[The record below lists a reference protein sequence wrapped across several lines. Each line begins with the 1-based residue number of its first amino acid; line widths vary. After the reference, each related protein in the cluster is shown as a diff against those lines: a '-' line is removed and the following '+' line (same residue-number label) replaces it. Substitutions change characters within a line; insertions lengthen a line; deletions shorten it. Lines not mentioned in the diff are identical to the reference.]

1 MIIPMTTSGRPLQG
15 YNHRRA
21 TCAASYRHS
30 IILDKTFGETTVAGA
45 DDGAGLR
52 HADLS
57 MANSV
62 GTPAAATWSGKS
74 IDRGQTKSKPMIRD
88 VVRTDRTA

>member
-30 IILDKTFGETTVAGA
+30 IILDKTFGETTVVGA
-45 DDGAGLR
+45 DDGARL
-52 HADLS
+52 
-57 MANSV
+57 
-62 GTPAAATWSGKS
+62 TC
-74 IDRGQTKSKPMIRD
+74 Q
-88 VVRTDRTA
+88 